1 MGLRRLFETQG
12 LGVGPSKA
20 DKSLALEVPIGLIAY
35 RMSTSAKKIFL
46 YDTTLR
52 DGTQG
57 EEINFTANDK
67 LLIAQKLMDFGIDC
81 VEGGWPGSNPR
92 DIEFFEL
99 VSQSGLP
106 VERVSAFGSTR
117 RARATCETDESIQ
130 ALVRAHV
137 PNLMVVGKSWDL
149 HVRNA
154 LGISLEENLELIFDT
169 LRYLK
174 THADRV
180 FFDAE
185 HFFDGYI
192 ADPSYALKTLEAA
205 KSAGAHCLVLC
216 ETNGGRLPNEVERIV
231 KEVQAAMGDAELG
244 IHCHNDS
251 ETGVANSLA
260 AVLAGVSHVQGT
272 INGYGERCG
281 NANLCSI
288 IPNLQL
294 KLGFHCVE
302 AEQLKQLQNLSGF
315 VAELGN
321 IPPNNRQPYVGRSAF
336 AHKGGIHVSAV
347 LKDSLTYEHIA
358 PELVGNRQ
366 RVLVSDLSGR
376 SNLTYKASEFGLNLE
391 AKDERTMRVLE
402 RLKVLENQGFQYEGA
417 EASFEILMRKAM
429 GQMPVFFELLSYS
442 VLDAKRM
449 HNEKP
454 VSEATVML
462 AVEGEVEH
470 TAATGNGPVNALDN
484 ALRKALL
491 RFFPVLGEMQLVDYK
506 VRILSSKDGTQS
518 LTRVLI
524 CSRNKKAQTWGTVG
538 VATNIIDASYQAL
551 VDAIEYMLL
560 KEQPAKT

>member
-1 MGLRRLFETQG
+1 
-12 LGVGPSKA
+12 
-20 DKSLALEVPIGLIAY
+20 
-35 RMSTSAKKIFL
+35 MSTLAKKIFL

-67 LLIAQKLMDFGIDC
+67 LRIAQRLMDFGMDC

-92 DIEFFEL
+92 DMEFFEL
-99 VSQSGLP
+99 LSQSGLP
-106 VERVSAFGSTR
+106 LERVCAFGSTR

-130 ALVRAHV
+130 ALVRANV
-137 PNLMVVGKSWDL
+137 PNLTVVGKSWDL
-149 HVRNA
+149 HVTKG
-154 LGISLEENLELIFDT
+154 LGISLEENVELIFDT
-169 LRYLK
+169 IRYLK
-174 THADRV
+174 TRVERV

-192 ADPSYALKTLEAA
+192 ADPSYALKVLEAA

-216 ETNGGRLPNEVERIV
+216 ETNGGRMPNEVERIV
-231 KEVQAAMGDAELG
+231 KEVKAALEGAELG

-251 ETGVANSLA
+251 ETGVANSLM
-260 AVLAGVSHVQGT
+260 AVLAGANHVQGT

-302 AEQLKQLQNLSGF
+302 AENLKQLQNLSGF

-321 IPPNNRQPYVGRSAF
+321 IPLNNRQPYTGRSAF

-347 LKDSLTYEHIA
+347 LKDSLTYEHIS

-391 AKDERTMRVLE
+391 VKDERITRVLE
-402 RLKVLENQGFQYEGA
+402 RLKVLENRGFEYEGA

-429 GQMPVFFELLSYS
+429 GQMPAFFELLSYS
-442 VLDAKRM
+442 VMDAKRVQ
-449 HNEKP
+449 NEKP
-454 VSEATVML
+454 FSEATVML
-462 AVEGEVEH
+462 AVGGEVEH
-470 TAATGNGPVNALDN
+470 TAAAGNGPVNALDN

-506 VRILSSKDGTQS
+506 VRILSSKDGTQA

-551 VDAIEYMLL
+551 VDAIEFMLL
-560 KEQPAKT
+560 KEQLAKA